1 MSWSFQYISN
11 ICQTSFYYWGYNIV
25 WKRQQFLPSWYI
37 YIHISVITVYSY
49 HIVHSSFVLIYLVT
63 ESVCVLTAFIQ
74 FPQPSWLNFDNR
86 KSNHLLCVFV
96 FEVQLHYTML
106 VPVIQNSDLVALY
119 ILNDHHDKSSYMSPY
134 KGTT

>member
-1 MSWSFQYISN
+1 M
-11 ICQTSFYYWGYNIV
+11 
-25 WKRQQFLPSWYI
+25 
-37 YIHISVITVYSY
+37 
-49 HIVHSSFVLIYLVT
+49 
-63 ESVCVLTAFIQ
+63 
-74 FPQPSWLNFDNR
+74 
-86 KSNHLLCVFV
+86 FV